1 MLDGGP
7 LNVKTMAFFYS
18 VLLNLFFNAAVDNA
32 SAFCRPWLDIPDLI
46 FIVGIP
52 IK

>member
-32 SAFCRPWLDIPDLI
+32 SAFGLN
-46 FIVGIP
+46 FIVGTP
-52 IK
+52 PLTEC